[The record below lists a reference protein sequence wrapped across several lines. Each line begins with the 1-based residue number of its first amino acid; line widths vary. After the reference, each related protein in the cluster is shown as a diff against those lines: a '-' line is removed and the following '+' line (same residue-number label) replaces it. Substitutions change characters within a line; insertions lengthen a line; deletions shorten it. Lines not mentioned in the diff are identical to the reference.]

1 MCLTYSAVY
10 GMRLFS
16 NLMRRFKELES
27 ELASLRELSHED
39 LLDRAVRLQRQN
51 FDLENKLTK
60 LTENESPGQ
69 KKLRSFDHQKYKK
82 RRVAFQFAYLGWN
95 YSGLAI
101 QSSEV
106 TVMQRL
112 MDAFEKARLIEDRI
126 SCDFTVCGRTDK
138 GVSALGQVVSLVVR
152 SALVSGLGIIDD
164 SGAAINER
172 PSIPDVELDY
182 VFLLNKLLPQDIRI
196 LAWSP
201 VGADFSARFTCCQR
215 SYTYFI
221 PYSGLDI
228 TMMAE
233 AAKRLEGTHD
243 FRNFCSINL
252 EHELPVFVRRIDS
265 VLVRLEDTSALCDP
279 TTMCEI
285 SITGSGFLYHQV
297 RCIVALLVTIGRGY
311 ESPSLIDD
319 LLDIEKTPA
328 KPQYQM
334 AADYPLILMTAE
346 YPPGSLSWETSEA
359 ARFELVRHFQ
369 KLWSEHAIR
378 ARTSKVLLDHV
389 EERFKIEPHPLS
401 YLDRII
407 PEGRWRENPSL
418 AKGTHR
424 PILKRQVEMSV
435 DEKLVRFKQKK
446 TETNKH
452 LRTND
457 STTEEMSYV
466 ETD

>member
-1 MCLTYSAVY
+1 
-10 GMRLFS
+10 MRLFS

-60 LTENESPGQ
+60 LTENESPEQ
-69 KKLRSFDHQKYKK
+69 KKLRPFDHQKYKK
-82 RRVAFQFAYLGWN
+82 RHVAFQFAYLGWN

-101 QSSEV
+101 QNFGV
-106 TVMQRL
+106 TVMQKL

-152 SALVSGLGIIDD
+152 SAMVSGLGIVDD
-164 SGAAINER
+164 SGTAINER

-182 VFLLNKLLPQDIRI
+182 VFLLNKLLPPDIRI

-243 FRNFCSINL
+243 FRNFCSISL

-265 VLVRLEDTSALCDP
+265 VSVRLEDTSALCDP

-334 AADYPLILMTAE
+334 AADYPLILMSTE

-389 EERFKIEPHPLS
+389 EERFKIVPHPLF

-435 DEKLVRFKQKK
+435 DEKLVRLKQKK

-452 LRTND
+452 LGTND
-457 STTEEMSYV
+457 STTTELSSV
-466 ETD
+466 ETE

>member
-1 MCLTYSAVY
+1 
-10 GMRLFS
+10 
-16 NLMRRFKELES
+16 
-27 ELASLRELSHED
+27 
-39 LLDRAVRLQRQN
+39 
-51 FDLENKLTK
+51 
-60 LTENESPGQ
+60 
-69 KKLRSFDHQKYKK
+69 YKK

-101 QSSEV
+101 QNFGV
-106 TVMQRL
+106 TVMQKL

-152 SALVSGLGIIDD
+152 SALVSGLGIVDD
-164 SGAAINER
+164 SGTAINER

-182 VFLLNKLLPQDIRI
+182 VFLLNKLLPPDIRI

-201 VGADFSARFTCCQR
+201 VGADFSARYSVFFFYNCLRFTCCQR

-221 PYSGLDI
+221 PCSGLDI

-265 VLVRLEDTSALCDP
+265 VLVRLEDTSVMCDP

-334 AADYPLILMTAE
+334 AADYPLILMGAE

-378 ARTSKVLLDHV
+378 YVCPLFNLAILRFFARARTSKVLLDHV
-389 EERFKIEPHPLS
+389 EGSLHLNSSLISAGCRFVTNVLNV
-401 YLDRII
+401 R
-407 PEGRWRENPSL
+407 GTRL
-418 AKGTHR
+418 AR
-424 PILKRQVEMSV
+424 
-435 DEKLVRFKQKK
+435 
-446 TETNKH
+446 
-452 LRTND
+452 
-457 STTEEMSYV
+457 
-466 ETD
+466 